1 MVWTDN
7 LQQLV
12 LPRVKCKGAGYG
24 WRGGSTDQG
33 ALRLPEECE
42 RLVMSL
48 RGPLSQLWVS
58 EKSSWRQGK
67 TGSSSKE

>member
-1 MVWTDN
+1 MWTDN

-42 RLVMSL
+42 RLVLSL
-48 RGPLSQLWVS
+48 RGPLSQL
-58 EKSSWRQGK
+58 
-67 TGSSSKE
+67 